1 MVVKLQ
7 NSSPKFLKSVTH
19 YKNSTWYLKRRA
31 SNNKRVAKMVVY
43 NSGAKKGNYEFYAF
57 RGNGERII
65 INYDAQKGERSFF
78 FFIYKHSKEV
88 LQYVLHNGIPGRFEW
103 LKDLYNSAGVMIA
116 RVFRRNNPNL

>member
-43 NSGAKKGNYEFYAF
+43 HSGSKKGNYEFYAF

-65 INYDAQKGERSFF
+65 INYDAKKGVRSTYLQKG
-78 FFIYKHSKEV
+78 KHGQEV
-88 LQYVLHNGIPGRFEW
+88 LQSVLHNGVPGKFEW
-103 LKDLYNSAGVMIA
+103 LKDIYNALGEIIHQV
-116 RVFRRNNPNL
+116 VKK